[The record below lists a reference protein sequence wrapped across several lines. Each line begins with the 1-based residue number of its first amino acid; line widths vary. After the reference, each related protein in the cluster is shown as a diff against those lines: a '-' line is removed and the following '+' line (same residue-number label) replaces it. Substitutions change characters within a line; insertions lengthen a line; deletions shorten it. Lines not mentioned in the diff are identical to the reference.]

1 MGEKLKIPARRIMF
15 SKGIYAA
22 EAVKL
27 AVYVFSDRADI
38 KLAFSARG
46 TEAEL
51 SGGGQDRPP
60 LPLRRVRQGCLEDA
74 IAGEFI
80 NEVLNHQCRLDL
92 AAKNGKIANMIVT
105 KALLS
110 ASGETG
116 KTKRVKT
123 TSK

>member
-51 SGGGQDRPP
+51 SGTTASAGPPGLFGGRDC
-60 LPLRRVRQGCLEDA
+60 RRVY
-74 IAGEFI
+74 
-80 NEVLNHQCRLDL
+80 
-92 AAKNGKIANMIVT
+92 
-105 KALLS
+105 
-110 ASGETG
+110 
-116 KTKRVKT
+116 KR
-123 TSK
+123 SS